1 MRARSCRTLCNPTA
15 CGPPGS
21 SVRGTSQARI
31 LEWVAAS
38 SSRGSSPPRDEPT
51 SPAVAGGFFAAEPP
65 GHSPPGAE
73 EEGEVGQAG
82 RLRVVSEAAE
92 QVWTL

>member
-1 MRARSCRTLCNPTA
+1 MARQAPLSVALPRQEYWSGLPLP
-15 CGPPGS
+15 PPGDLPHP
-21 SVRGTSQARI
+21 GM
-31 LEWVAAS
+31 
-38 SSRGSSPPRDEPT
+38 EPT

>member
-1 MRARSCRTLCNPTA
+1 MK
-15 CGPPGS
+15 
-21 SVRGTSQARI
+21 
-31 LEWVAAS
+31 
-38 SSRGSSPPRDEPT
+38 PT
-51 SPAVAGGFFAAEPP
+51 SPALADGFFTTESP

-73 EEGEVGQAG
+73 EEGKVRRAG